1 MVKKLFSILGSEIG
15 NLHQAAYLLAL
26 FALFSQVLGLVGDR
40 ILAFMFGAGHTLD
53 LFYSAFRIPDLIYA
67 TIAST
72 VSASVLIPFLI
83 EHFNKGDKEGKEFI
97 DSVFT
102 VFFGAM
108 VVVSI
113 VAYILAPWLVRT
125 FLPGFGNDADFG
137 QLVSAMRIML
147 FSPFFLG
154 LSNFFSG
161 VTQMNR
167 RFLIYSLSPSLY
179 NIGIIIGAVFFYRW
193 LGLVGLIWGV
203 ALGACLH
210 MAIQIPF
217 IIRTHAFP
225 RFVKVKKIDWPI
237 IRRVVLLSAPR
248 TLTLSANQ
256 LASFFLIALATFMAS
271 GSIAV
276 FNFASAIESV
286 PLTLIG
292 VSYSSAAFPT
302 LSKLFYSG
310 KIEEFIREVA
320 ISARHIIFWSLPVTA
335 LFIVLRA
342 QIVRVVLGAGAFDW
356 NATRLTAA
364 ALALFIISIVGQG
377 LILLFVRAYYSQGLT
392 RKPLIVNIFSAVL
405 IAGLGYFL
413 DKMYYAHTFFQYF
426 IQGLLK
432 VVDQPGVGVLM
443 LPLAFSIGAIV
454 NTLLH
459 WYIFERDFPGFTR
472 RLGDAFFQ
480 SLSAAVIGGYAAF
493 LGLRFFNIFF
503 PLTTTFNVFMQ
514 GFLAGLV
521 GIAVCIGIFLL
532 MKNPE
537 IREVWRTL
545 HEKFWKTKV
554 VVPGPEDSVL
564 PS

>member
-1 MVKKLFSILGSEIG
+1 M
-15 NLHQAAYLLAL
+15 AL
-26 FALFSQVLGLVGDR
+26 FALISQVLGLVGDR

-53 LFYSAFRIPDLIYA
+53 LFYAAFRIPDLIYT

-72 VSASVLIPFLI
+72 VSAAVLIPFLI
-83 EHFNKGDKEGKEFI
+83 EYFNKSDREGREFI

-108 VVVSI
+108 VVVSV
-113 VAYILAPWLVRT
+113 VAYLLAPWLIRT
-125 FLPGFGNDADFG
+125 FLPGFAHDADFP
-137 QLVSAMRIML
+137 QLVTAMRIML

-154 LSNFFSG
+154 LSNFFAG
-161 VTQMNR
+161 ITQMNR

-179 NIGIIIGAVFFYRW
+179 NLGIIVGAVFFYRY
-193 LGLVGLIWGV
+193 LGLAGLVLGV

-217 IIRTHAFP
+217 IVRAHSFP
-225 RFVKVKKIDWPI
+225 RFVKRVNWRDV
-237 IRRVVLLSAPR
+237 RRVVFLSAPR

-256 LASFFLIALATFMAS
+256 LASFFLIALASFMTG

-276 FNFASAIESV
+276 FNFASSIESV

-292 VSYSSAAFPT
+292 VSYASAAFPT
-302 LSKLFYSG
+302 LSKLFSTG
-310 KIEEFIREVA
+310 KIEEFLREVA
-320 ISARHIIFWSLPVTA
+320 TSARHIIFWSLPVTA

-392 RKPLIVNIFSAVL
+392 RKPLIVNVFSAVL

-413 DKMYYAHTFFQYF
+413 DKAYFAYPLFRFF
-426 IQGLLK
+426 IQDLFK
-432 VVDQPGVGVLM
+432 VVDQPGVIVLM

-480 SLSAAVIGGYAAF
+480 SLSAAVIGGYATF
-493 LGLRFFNIFF
+493 LGLRLFNIFF
-503 PLTTTFNVFMQ
+503 PLTTTWNVFMQ

-521 GIAVCIGIFLL
+521 GIAVSIAVFLM
-532 MKNPE
+532 MKNEE
-537 IREVWRTL
+537 IKEVWR
-545 HEKFWKTKV
+545 
-554 VVPGPEDSVL
+554 
-564 PS
+564 